1 MCDCV
6 GIYLAM
12 IRTWVTGSEIH
23 CVDGTSVIGW
33 ESHEEEQV

>member
-12 IRTWVTGSEIH
+12 IRTEIH
-23 CVDGTSVIGW
+23 CVDDTSVIGW